1 MCELRKCER
10 TRAAA
15 HCCSPNAQTH
25 IHPKL
30 CQIYFMNTRREVK
43 RICCGTLLDCHWGN
57 SLFIHS
63 ILGGADNEWW
73 WWYGKVGV
81 ARCCATEKTRGTRE
95 ISLILVCPPKIQLHV
110 YVCVWESSTHRS
122 TVCLVIKYSELLCI
136 VWPWWW
142 WLVWCGAAAV
152 SSGRVKELSKI

>member
-63 ILGGADNEWW
+63 ILGGAGNEWW
-73 WWYGKVGV
+73 WWYGKAGV
-81 ARCCATEKTRGTRE
+81 ARCCATEKTRCTRE

-110 YVCVWESSTHRS
+110 CVCVREFYTQIYGVFSNKVQW
-122 TVCLVIKYSELLCI
+122 TVVHCMAMMMMVGVVWGCSCEL
-136 VWPWWW
+136 WQ
-142 WLVWCGAAAV
+142 
-152 SSGRVKELSKI
+152 SKRTF